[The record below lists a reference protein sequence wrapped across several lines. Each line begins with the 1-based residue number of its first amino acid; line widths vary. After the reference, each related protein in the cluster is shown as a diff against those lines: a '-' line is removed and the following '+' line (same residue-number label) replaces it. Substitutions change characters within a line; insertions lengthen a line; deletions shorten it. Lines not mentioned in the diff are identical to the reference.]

1 MHPKLTLEKRI
12 QAEIFG
18 YDGKMSVYV
27 NDLRGNEVAL
37 DADQPFETASTIKSF
52 ILACLFAQIEAGA
65 ASPDDIL
72 VCDRKYYINGSG
84 LLRSL
89 METAYDASPIARQ
102 ESPAKTE
109 SSAAVQLP
117 AASEACAAEDGTA
130 HNCISLR
137 AIDVATLM
145 IIISDN
151 IATNMLIDYLGL
163 DTINDYIQ
171 SLGYTQTRLHNPIDF
186 DKYDRLGTTTP
197 REYGDLFVRLAKG
210 ELVSAEASRQMRE
223 IFKKQHYNST
233 LTRYFPQYYL
243 DCEETE
249 DEELI
254 YVASKSGSMN
264 ACRNDGGIVHTPY
277 GDYVIVI
284 MNREFHDILEHYEH
298 AGQVYGAKVSRM
310 ILDQYLALEGR
321 LVL

>member
-27 NDLRGNEVAL
+27 NDLKGNEVAL

-52 ILACLFAQIEAGA
+52 ILACLFSQIEAGK
-65 ASPDDIL
+65 ASPDDVL
-72 VCDRKYYINGSG
+72 VCDQKYYINGSG

-89 METAYDASPIARQ
+89 METANSASPIARQ
-102 ESPAKTE
+102 DPHAKAD
-109 SSAAVQLP
+109 SSAAH
-117 AASEACAAEDGTA
+117 AADASTA
-130 HNCISLR
+130 PNRISLR

-163 DTINDYIQ
+163 DTINEYIQ
-171 SLGYTQTRLHNPIDF
+171 SLGYTQTHLHNPIDF
-186 DKYDRLGTTTP
+186 DKYDQLGTTTP
-197 REYGDLFVRLAKG
+197 REYGNFFVRLAKG
-210 ELVSAEASRQMRE
+210 ELVSTEASRQMRE

>member
-27 NDLRGNEVAL
+27 NDLKGNEVAL

-52 ILACLFAQIEAGA
+52 ILACLFSQIEAGA
-65 ASPDDIL
+65 ASPDDVL
-72 VCDRKYYINGSG
+72 VCDQKYYINGSG

-89 METAYDASPIARQ
+89 METANSASPIARQ
-102 ESPAKTE
+102 ESQSHAKTD
-109 SSAAVQLP
+109 SSAAH
-117 AASEACAAEDGTA
+117 AADAGTA
-130 HNCISLR
+130 PNRISLR

-163 DTINDYIQ
+163 DTINEYIQ

-186 DKYDRLGTTTP
+186 DKYDQLGTTTP
-197 REYGDLFVRLAKG
+197 REYGDFFVRLAKG

>member
-1 MHPKLTLEKRI
+1 MHSKLTLEKRI

-27 NDLRGNEVAL
+27 NDLKGNEVAL

-52 ILACLFAQIEAGA
+52 ILACLFAQIEAGRA
-65 ASPDDIL
+65 DPDDIL

-89 METAYDASPIARQ
+89 MEMADAASPADRQ
-102 ESPAKTE
+102 EK
-109 SSAAVQLP
+109 SAEVGNDSAINPHSAPEHHVLSDSKG
-117 AASEACAAEDGTA
+117 A
-130 HNCISLR
+130 NNISLR

-163 DTINDYIQ
+163 DTINDYIR
-171 SLGYTQTRLHNPIDF
+171 SLGYTQTCLHNPIDF

-210 ELVSAEASRQMRE
+210 ELVSAEASRQMRG

-249 DEELI
+249 EEELI